1 MWPSSYRR
9 DGGSEVIFSCIRARE
24 AIPEN
29 GLGHGFYFWTKF
41 VPVMI
46 IREEEYKFR
55 KKTVFYL
62 LAFLHSVFRSD
73 HLQRLRSCALI
84 GPRTSK
90 CPDE

>member
-1 MWPSSYRR
+1 MVLTHPGISFLAV
-9 DGGSEVIFSCIRARE
+9 DLI
-24 AIPEN
+24 
-29 GLGHGFYFWTKF
+29 F
-41 VPVMI
+41 VPNLGCHDQYSKK
-46 IREEEYKFR
+46 REEEYKFR

-84 GPRTSK
+84 GPHTST